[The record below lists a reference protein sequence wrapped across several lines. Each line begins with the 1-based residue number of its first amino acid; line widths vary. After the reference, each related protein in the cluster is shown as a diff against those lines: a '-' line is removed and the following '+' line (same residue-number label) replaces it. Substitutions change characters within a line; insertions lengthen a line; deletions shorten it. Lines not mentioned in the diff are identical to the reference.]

1 METKE
6 TLNPQEKKLYTVLE
20 LLNTCREKIKALC
33 YLFNT
38 QVLNA
43 KADSDQMGVC
53 LDTLIE
59 KHNDLKGIASVLPKA
74 KKDDRAT
81 VAKASKPIVK
91 STQVS
96 VSDLKKD
103 FAEHYANFKNALTEA
118 MTLRATYKAEV
129 VSCCE
134 AFKKFLA
141 SKEVEGSEKIVKGY
155 RQQVKLIKAVL
166 DKIKSL
172 IVVYN
177 QEDEKVEGLKK
188 EFDNMTKIVD
198 RLASDLHTFVTA

>member
-6 TLNPQEKKLYTVLE
+6 TLNSQEKKLYAVLE
-20 LLNTCREKIKALC
+20 LLNTCREKIKALF

-43 KADSDQMGVC
+43 NADSQELSSC
-53 LDTLIE
+53 LDAMIE
-59 KHNDLKGIASVLPKA
+59 KHNDLKGIASVLPKTQKA
-74 KKDDRAT
+74 DREK

-91 STQVS
+91 NTQNS
-96 VSDLKKD
+96 VGDLKKS
-103 FAEHYANFKNALTEA
+103 FAEHYASFKGALNDA

-129 VSCCE
+129 VSCCD

-141 SKEVEGSEKIVKGY
+141 SKSVEGSEKIVKGY

-172 IVVYN
+172 IMVYN
-177 QEDEKVEGLKK
+177 QEDVKVEGLKK

-198 RLASDLHTFVTA
+198 RLASDLHSFVVA

>member
-6 TLNPQEKKLYTVLE
+6 TLNSQEKKLYAVLE
-20 LLNTCREKIKALC
+20 LLNTCREKIKALF

-43 KADSDQMGVC
+43 KADSQEMSSC
-53 LDTLIE
+53 LDAMIE
-59 KHNDLKGIASVLPKA
+59 KHNDLKGIASVLPKT
-74 KKDDRAT
+74 KKTDREK

-91 STQVS
+91 NTQNLVD
-96 VSDLKKD
+96 DLKKT
-103 FAEHYANFKNALTEA
+103 FKEHYDSFKVA
-118 MTLRATYKAEV
+118 MKDAMSLRATYKAEV
-129 VSCCE
+129 VSCCD

-141 SKEVEGSEKIVKGY
+141 SKTVEGSEKIVKGY

-166 DKIKSL
+166 DKIKAL

-177 QEDEKVEGLKK
+177 QEDEKVEGIKK
-188 EFDNMTKIVD
+188 EFENMTKIVD
-198 RLASDLHTFVTA
+198 TLARDLHTFIVA